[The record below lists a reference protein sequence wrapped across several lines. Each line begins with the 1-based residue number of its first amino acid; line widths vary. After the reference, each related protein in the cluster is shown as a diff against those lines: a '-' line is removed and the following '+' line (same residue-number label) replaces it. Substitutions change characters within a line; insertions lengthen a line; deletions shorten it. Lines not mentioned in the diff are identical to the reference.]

1 MIFHVDIVVQL
12 EYDDSALG
20 ILLPKPNT
28 IKKLRVNLEI
38 RVPRVLLVDGEDKQ
52 EMTVEEGVQKAQAV
66 GLDLVEVAP
75 LASPPV
81 CKIMDFKNYMYNLK
95 KKEKKQKKTAKKT
108 ETKTVR
114 LSIGIEQHDM
124 ETKARQARG
133 FLVGRD
139 LVKVVLIFHGREITH
154 QDLGLEK
161 LKKFFVMLED
171 IAAMEQA
178 PMRQGYQMTMMLTPK

>member
-1 MIFHVDIVVQL
+1 MQL
-12 EYDDSALG
+12 AYDGNALET
-20 ILLPKPNT
+20 LLSKFNT
-28 IKKLRVNLEI
+28 IKKLRVNLDI
-38 RVPRVLLVDGEDKQ
+38 RVPRILLVDGEDKQ

-81 CKIMDFKNYMYNLK
+81 CKIMDFKNYLYNLK
-95 KKEKKQKKTAKKT
+95 KKEKKQRKSAKKT

-114 LSIGIEQHDM
+114 LSVGIEQHDM

-133 FLVGRD
+133 FLEGRD

-161 LKKFFVMLED
+161 LKKFFALLED
-171 IAAMEQA
+171 IAEMEQ
-178 PMRQGYQMTMMLTPK
+178 PPTRQGYQMGMMLVPK

>member
-1 MIFHVDIVVQL
+1 VQL
-12 EYDDSALG
+12 AYDGNALET
-20 ILLPKPNT
+20 LFSKFNT
-28 IKKLRVNLEI
+28 IKKLRVNLDI
-38 RVPRVLLVDGEDKQ
+38 RVPRILLVDGEDKQ

-81 CKIMDFKNYMYNLK
+81 CKIMDFKNYLYNLK
-95 KKEKKQKKTAKKT
+95 KKEKKQRKSAKKT

-114 LSIGIEQHDM
+114 LSVGIEQHDM

-133 FLVGRD
+133 FLEGRD

-161 LKKFFVMLED
+161 LKKFFALLED
-171 IAAMEQA
+171 IAEMEQ
-178 PMRQGYQMTMMLTPK
+178 PPTRQGYQMGMMLVPK

>member
-1 MIFHVDIVVQL
+1 VQL
-12 EYDDSALG
+12 AYDGNALES
-20 ILLPKPNT
+20 LLSNFHT
-28 IKKLRVNLEI
+28 IKKLRVNLDI
-38 RVPRVLLVDGEDKQ
+38 RVPRILLVDGEDKQ

-81 CKIMDFKNYMYNLK
+81 CKVMDFKNYMYNLK
-95 KKEKKQKKTAKKT
+95 KKEKKQKKSSKKT

-114 LSIGIEQHDM
+114 LSVGIEQHDM

-133 FLVGRD
+133 FLEGRD

-161 LKKFFVMLED
+161 LKKFFALLED
-171 IAAMEQA
+171 IAEMEQ
-178 PMRQGYQMTMMLTPK
+178 PPTRQGYQMGMMLVPK

>member
-1 MIFHVDIVVQL
+1 MQLAYDGNALESLLSNFH
-12 EYDDSALG
+12 
-20 ILLPKPNT
+20 T
-28 IKKLRVNLEI
+28 IKKLRVNLDI
-38 RVPRVLLVDGEDKQ
+38 RVPRILLVDGEDKQ

-81 CKIMDFKNYMYNLK
+81 CKIMDFKNYLYNLK
-95 KKEKKQKKTAKKT
+95 KKEKKQKKSSKKT

-114 LSIGIEQHDM
+114 LSVGIEQHDM

-133 FLVGRD
+133 FLEGRD

-161 LKKFFVMLED
+161 LKKFFALLED
-171 IAAMEQA
+171 IAEMEQPPA
-178 PMRQGYQMTMMLTPK
+178 RQGYQMAMMLVPK

>member
-1 MIFHVDIVVQL
+1 VQL
-12 EYDDSALG
+12 AYDGSALEN
-20 ILLPKPNT
+20 LFSKFNT
-28 IKKLRVNLEI
+28 IKKLRVNLDI
-38 RVPRVLLVDGEDKQ
+38 RVPRILLVDGEDKQ
-52 EMTVEEGVQKAQAV
+52 EMTVEEGVQKAQAL

-81 CKIMDFKNYMYNLK
+81 CKVMDFKNYLYNLK
-95 KKEKKQKKTAKKT
+95 KKEKKQKKSSKKT

-114 LSIGIEQHDM
+114 LSVGIEQHDM

-133 FLVGRD
+133 FLEGRD

-161 LKKFFVMLED
+161 LKKFFALLED
-171 IAAMEQA
+171 IAEMEQPPA
-178 PMRQGYQMTMMLTPK
+178 RQGYQMAMMLVPK

>member
-1 MIFHVDIVVQL
+1 VQL
-12 EYDDSALG
+12 AYDGNALE
-20 ILLPKPNT
+20 ILFPKFNT
-28 IKKLRVNLEI
+28 IKKLRVNLDI
-38 RVPRVLLVDGEDKQ
+38 RVPRILLVDGEDKQ

-81 CKIMDFKNYMYNLK
+81 CKVMDFKNYMYNLK
-95 KKEKKQKKTAKKT
+95 KKEKKQKKSSKKT

-114 LSIGIEQHDM
+114 LSVGIEQHDM

-133 FLVGRD
+133 FLEGRD

-161 LKKFFVMLED
+161 LKKFFALLED
-171 IAAMEQA
+171 IAEMEQ
-178 PMRQGYQMTMMLTPK
+178 PPTRQGYQMGMMLVPK